1 MPGEAAR
8 ACVTSLT
15 LGHVETMADDDNGH
29 AGAAPETILAHA
41 GRRPEEHFGFV
52 NTPVFRGSTILF
64 RTLAELDD
72 YGAPYRYG
80 RQDNPTTR
88 SVAALVTELE
98 RAEGTVLAPSGMA
111 AIATALLSVLDAGD
125 EILVT
130 DSCYEPTRVLCE
142 GTLRRFGISVRFYDP
157 RIGAGIAELFSERT
171 RAVFVE
177 SPGSLTFEI
186 QDLPAISAAA
196 RARDVAIVVDNS
208 WATPLYHKPLSLGA
222 DVVVHAGT
230 KMFVGHSDAMF
241 GTVSA
246 SARVWPRLQLTHRQ
260 LGLTASPDDAFLAA
274 RGIRTLAIRMKEH
287 EQRAVELAQWLGSQP
302 MVRALYHPALPTHP
316 DHALFKRDFSGSGSL
331 FSVLLAPAHRS
342 AVAAMVDDF
351 RIFGMGYSW
360 GGYES
365 LCLPVQPA
373 RTRSA
378 VPWSVEGNMMRIHV
392 GFEDVDELK
401 ADLAAGLERYR
412 EATASR

>member
-1 MPGEAAR
+1 
-8 ACVTSLT
+8 
-15 LGHVETMADDDNGH
+15 MADEDENGGRP
-29 AGAAPETILAHA
+29 AQETVLTHS
-41 GRRPEEHFGFV
+41 GRDPADHLGFV

-72 YGAPYRYG
+72 YSAPYRYG

-88 SVAALVTELE
+88 SVSALVSELE
-98 RAEGTVLAPSGMA
+98 GAEGTVLAPSGMA

-142 GTLRRFGISVRFYDP
+142 GTLKRFGISARFYDP
-157 RIGAGIAELFSERT
+157 RIGAGIAELFSPRT

-186 QDLPAISAAA
+186 QDLPAISAVA
-196 RARDVAIVVDNS
+196 RARDMAVVVDNS
-208 WATPLYHKPLSLGA
+208 WATPLFYKPLGLGA

-246 SARVWPRLQLTHRQ
+246 NERVWQRVQLTHRQ

-274 RGIRTLAIRMKEH
+274 RGMRTLAIRMKEH
-287 EQRAVELAQWLGSQP
+287 QARALELARWLDGQP
-302 MVRALYHPALPTHP
+302 MVRALYHPGLPTHP
-316 DHALFKRDFSGSGSL
+316 DHALFKRDFTGSGSL
-331 FSVLLAPAHRS
+331 FSVLLEPAPRTAI
-342 AVAAMVDDF
+342 AAMVDGF
-351 RIFGMGYSW
+351 SLFGMGYSW

-365 LCLPVQPA
+365 LCLPVQPE

-378 VPWSVEGNMMRIHV
+378 VPWSAEGNLMRIHV
-392 GFEDVDELK
+392 GFEDIDELK

-412 EATASR
+412 AVLQLAAK